1 MPNETVN
8 FARVSLGLDILVTG
22 LDGSKL
28 APGKYQLETSFS
40 DGTSDGQ
47 ITQVYVDYDVD
58 GTSTNHDLDNLTD
71 FQGETTS
78 TCTRVKLMYFNN
90 KSTTTNLTI
99 GGGDFEPFLTGTT
112 PKIVL
117 LPESDMLIRCRK
129 AGYTLT
135 PSSGDVLTVVSA
147 AGQTYDMILFFS

>member
-28 APGKYQLETSFS
+28 APGKYQVDTSFT
-40 DGTSDGQ
+40 DGTSDGS
-47 ITQVYVDYDVD
+47 ITQVYVNYDVD
-58 GTSTNHDLDNLTD
+58 GASFTHDLDALVD
-71 FQGETTS
+71 FQGGSTS

-90 KSTTTNLTI
+90 KSTTTSLTI
-99 GGGDFEPFLTGTT
+99 GGGDFEPMFGATGD
-112 PKIVL
+112 KLVL
-117 LPESDMLIRCRK
+117 LPETDCLIRCRK
-129 AGYTLT
+129 GGYTLT
-135 PSSGDVLTVVSA
+135 ASTADGLLVVSA